1 MLSDVVGYR
10 WQKRDTLS
18 KMTRHLQRRP
28 LGSITFLQ
36 DETMFR
42 MTTRRLATFLMAP
55 VLAGALSACQ
65 EQAKEPE
72 PMTLDTPEKRLS
84 YGIALRMGERMA
96 ADGMTMDV
104 DAYALGMRDAFDGT
118 EPRLSEEE
126 ITAEMMA
133 FQEKMQADRDGEQAA
148 MSEGNSEAGA
158 AFLAENAQRE
168 GVMVTESGLQYEVV
182 EAGAGASP
190 SVDDQVEVH
199 YRGTL
204 IDGTVFD
211 SSYDR
216 GQTVTFGVTQVI
228 AGWTEALQLMKEGAT
243 YKLYIPSELAYGA
256 GGAGQIIGPN
266 ATLIF
271 EVELVAIVAAD

>member
-1 MLSDVVGYR
+1 MAYQ
-10 WQKRDTLS
+10 WQKRETLS
-18 KMTRHLQRRP
+18 KIPQHVQRRP

-36 DETMFR
+36 DETMFG

-55 VLAGALSACQ
+55 VLVGAMSACQ

-104 DAYALGMRDAFDGT
+104 DAYAMGMRDAFDGA

-133 FQEKMQADRDGEQAA
+133 FQEKMQAERDGEQATVA
-148 MSEGNSEAGA
+148 AGNQEAGG
-158 AFLAENAQRE
+158 AFLAENAQRD
-168 GVMVTESGLQYEVV
+168 GVTVTESGLQYEVV
-182 EAGAGASP
+182 EAGSGASP
-190 SVDDQVEVH
+190 GVDDQVEVH

-228 AGWTEALQLMKEGAT
+228 AGWTEALQLMQEGAT
-243 YKLYIPSELAYGA
+243 YKLYIPSDLAYGA
-256 GGAGQIIGPN
+256 GGAGQTIGPN

-271 EVELVAIVAAD
+271 DVELVAIVAPE

>member
-1 MLSDVVGYR
+1 
-10 WQKRDTLS
+10 
-18 KMTRHLQRRP
+18 
-28 LGSITFLQ
+28 
-36 DETMFR
+36 MFR

-55 VLAGALSACQ
+55 LLVGAMSACQ

-104 DAYALGMRDAFDGT
+104 DAYAMGMRDAFDGA
-118 EPRLSEEE
+118 EPQLSEEE

-133 FQEKMQADRDGEQAA
+133 FQEKMQAERDGEQATA
-148 MSEGNSEAGA
+148 AAGNQEAGA
-158 AFLAENAQRE
+158 AFLAENAQRD

-182 EAGAGASP
+182 EAGSGASP
-190 SVDDQVEVH
+190 GVDDQVEVH

-228 AGWTEALQLMKEGAT
+228 AGWTEALQLMQEGAT
-243 YKLYIPSELAYGA
+243 YKLYIPSDLAYGA

-271 EVELVAIVAAD
+271 DVELVAIVAAE

>member
-1 MLSDVVGYR
+1 MAYQ
-10 WQKRDTLS
+10 WQKGETLS
-18 KMTRHLQRRP
+18 KIPQHVQRRP

-55 VLAGALSACQ
+55 VLVGAMSACQ

-104 DAYALGMRDAFDGT
+104 DAYAMGMRDAFDGA

-133 FQEKMQADRDGEQAA
+133 FQEKMQAERDGEQATVA
-148 MSEGNSEAGA
+148 AGNSEAGA
-158 AFLAENAQRE
+158 AFLAENAQRD
-168 GVMVTESGLQYEVV
+168 GVTVTESGLQYEVV
-182 EAGAGASP
+182 VAGSGASP
-190 SVDDQVEVH
+190 GVDDQVEVH

-228 AGWTEALQLMKEGAT
+228 AGWTEALQLMQEGAT
-243 YKLYIPSELAYGA
+243 YKLYIPSDLAYGA

-271 EVELVAIVAAD
+271 DVELVAIVAPE

>member
-1 MLSDVVGYR
+1 MAYQ
-10 WQKRDTLS
+10 WQKRETLS
-18 KMTRHLQRRP
+18 KIPQHVQRRR
-28 LGSITFLQ
+28 LVSITFLQ
-36 DETMFR
+36 DEIMFG

-55 VLAGALSACQ
+55 VLVGAMSACQ

-104 DAYALGMRDAFDGT
+104 DAYAMGMRDAFDGA

-133 FQEKMQADRDGEQAA
+133 FQEKMQAERDGEQATVA
-148 MSEGNSEAGA
+148 AGNSEAGA
-158 AFLAENAQRE
+158 AFLAENAQRD
-168 GVMVTESGLQYEVV
+168 GVTVTESGLQYEVV
-182 EAGAGASP
+182 VAGSGASP
-190 SVDDQVEVH
+190 GVDDQVEVH

-228 AGWTEALQLMKEGAT
+228 AGWTEALQLMQEGAT
-243 YKLYIPSELAYGA
+243 YKLYIPSDLAYGA

-271 EVELVAIVAAD
+271 DVELVAIVAPE

>member
-1 MLSDVVGYR
+1 MAYQ
-10 WQKRDTLS
+10 WQKRETLS
-18 KMTRHLQRRP
+18 KIPQHVQRRP
-28 LGSITFLQ
+28 LVSITFLQ
-36 DETMFR
+36 DEIMFG

-55 VLAGALSACQ
+55 VLVGAMSACQ

-104 DAYALGMRDAFDGT
+104 DAYAMGMRDAFDGA

-133 FQEKMQADRDGEQAA
+133 FQEKMQAERDGEQATVA
-148 MSEGNSEAGA
+148 AGNSEAGA
-158 AFLAENAQRE
+158 AFLAENAQRD
-168 GVMVTESGLQYEVV
+168 GVTVTESGLQYEVV
-182 EAGAGASP
+182 VAGSGASP
-190 SVDDQVEVH
+190 GVDDQVEVH

-228 AGWTEALQLMKEGAT
+228 AGWTEALQLMQEGAT
-243 YKLYIPSELAYGA
+243 YKLYIPSDLAYGA

-271 EVELVAIVAAD
+271 DVELVAIVAPE

>member
-1 MLSDVVGYR
+1 MAYQ
-10 WQKRDTLS
+10 WQKRETLS
-18 KMTRHLQRRP
+18 KIPGHVQRRP
-28 LGSITFLQ
+28 LVSITFWQ
-36 DETMFR
+36 DEIMFG

-55 VLAGALSACQ
+55 VLVGAMSACQ

-104 DAYALGMRDAFDGT
+104 DAYAMGMRDAFDGA

-133 FQEKMQADRDGEQAA
+133 FQEKMQAERDGEQATVA
-148 MSEGNSEAGA
+148 AGNSEAGA
-158 AFLAENAQRE
+158 AFLAENAQRD
-168 GVMVTESGLQYEVV
+168 GVTVTESGLQYEVV
-182 EAGAGASP
+182 VAGSGASP
-190 SVDDQVEVH
+190 GVDDQVEVH

-228 AGWTEALQLMKEGAT
+228 AGWTEALQLMQEGAT
-243 YKLYIPSELAYGA
+243 YKLYIPSDLAYGA

-271 EVELVAIVAAD
+271 DVELVAIVAPE